1 MQAIR
6 MTSSQNIQVVSAHTH
21 TQKEESLFWNQKVP
35 AQLITLSLT
44 LTNTYI
50 LITIHSEKYVVGN
63 NTIQTLY
70 ICPSYLF
77 CNSLTY
83 FMSIFESTVRPP
95 FCLSMYYSTQNR
107 DRIFYPFK
115 TKFGICIFF
124 GPLQSTHL
132 LTSILLWNLVYWL
145 LFNA

>member
-35 AQLITLSLT
+35 TELITLSLT

-63 NTIQTLY
+63 NTISTL
-70 ICPSYLF
+70 
-77 CNSLTY
+77 
-83 FMSIFESTVRPP
+83 
-95 FCLSMYYSTQNR
+95 
-107 DRIFYPFK
+107 
-115 TKFGICIFF
+115 
-124 GPLQSTHL
+124 
-132 LTSILLWNLVYWL
+132 
-145 LFNA
+145 